1 MDYRPITDKV
11 ISDSIVYIEKRKLTQ
26 AAEVDV
32 PTFSYRVF
40 YSMLCEIARWR
51 AIGKCSCSA
60 TTNIGDVVEFGFG
73 NLDDNGYWEFPCTHG
88 NKPYPV
94 PEY

>member
-1 MDYRPITDKV
+1 MTNPMDYRPITDKA

-40 YSMLCEIARWR
+40 YSMLCEIAR
-51 AIGKCSCSA
+51 
-60 TTNIGDVVEFGFG
+60 
-73 NLDDNGYWEFPCTHG
+73 
-88 NKPYPV
+88 
-94 PEY
+94 